1 VNIAL
6 ALTGA
11 KDTGMWH
18 AALQQHLPGA
28 QVMNWSAG
36 APPCDYA
43 VTWAPPAQFFDEQT
57 RLKALFSAGAG
68 VDHIVKVPNLP
79 ANLPVVR
86 IEDAGMAQ
94 QMAHYCLWAAG
105 RAAYGFDTYAQ
116 AQRERRWIEGFA
128 AEHVGASVG
137 VLGLGV
143 LGSHVAR
150 ALARAGY
157 EVHGYSQS
165 SKQIEGVQCWHGD
178 ALEKFLS
185 ATQIL
190 IVIAPRT
197 PQTTGMVNADLL
209 KKLKRPAHL
218 INIARGALVND
229 ADALAALGSGVLA
242 GATLDV
248 FTKEPLPQDHLYW
261 THPKVTITPHVSGKT
276 VIGPAMAQ
284 IAEKIKRL
292 ERGEPVSGL
301 VDRNK
306 GY

>member
-11 KDTGMWH
+11 KDTSMWH
-18 AALQQHLPGA
+18 AALRQHLPQA
-28 QVMNWSAG
+28 RVMDWSAG
-36 APPCDYA
+36 VPPCDYA
-43 VTWAPPAQFFDEQT
+43 VAWAPPPQFFAEQT

-68 VDHIVKVPNLP
+68 VDHIVKAPNLP
-79 ANLPVVR
+79 TGLPVVR

-105 RAAYGFDTYAQ
+105 RAAYGFDNYAR

-128 AEHVGASVG
+128 AEYVGASVG

-143 LGSHVAR
+143 LGGYVAR
-150 ALARAGY
+150 TLAQAGY
-157 EVHGYSQS
+157 EVHGYSRS
-165 SKQIEGVQCWHGD
+165 SKQIEGVQCWHGE
-178 ALEKFLS
+178 ALEKFLA

-197 PQTTGMVNADLL
+197 PHTTGMVNAALL
-209 KKLKRPAHL
+209 QKLKRPAHL

-229 ADALAALGSGVLA
+229 ADVLAALDAGVLA

-248 FTKEPLPQDHLYW
+248 FAKEPLPQDHPYW
-261 THPKVTITPHVSGKT
+261 AHPKVTVTPHVSGKT

-292 ERGEPVSGL
+292 EQGEPVSGL
-301 VDRNK
+301 VDRIK

>member
-1 VNIAL
+1 
-6 ALTGA
+6 
-11 KDTGMWH
+11 MWH
-18 AALQQHLPGA
+18 AALQQHLPQA
-28 QVMNWSAG
+28 RVLDWAVG
-36 APPCDYA
+36 APSCDYA
-43 VTWAPPAQFFDEQT
+43 VAWAPPPQFFAEQT

-68 VDHIVKVPNLP
+68 VDHIVKAPNLP
-79 ANLPVVR
+79 TELPVVR

-94 QMAHYCLWAAG
+94 QMAHYCLWAVG
-105 RAAYGFDTYAQ
+105 RAAYGFDSYAQ

-143 LGSHVAR
+143 LGGHVAR
-150 ALARAGY
+150 TLAQTGY

-165 SKQIEGVQCWHGD
+165 CKQIEGVQCWHGD
-178 ALEKFLS
+178 ALENFLA

-197 PQTTGMVNADLL
+197 PQTTGMINAALL
-209 KKLKRPAHL
+209 QKLKRPAHL

-229 ADALAALGSGVLA
+229 ADVLAALDAGILS

-248 FTKEPLPQDHLYW
+248 FAKEPLPQDHPYW
-261 THPKVTITPHVSGKT
+261 THSKVTVTPHVSGKT

-284 IAEKIKRL
+284 IADKIKRL
-292 ERGEPVSGL
+292 ELGEPVTGL
-301 VDRNK
+301 VDRSK